1 MIKIF
6 NKYVW
11 KKSNS
16 SIKSQLFSE
25 GIKKLSFSGDFWK
38 YLYVVHKEL
47 T

>member
-11 KKSNS
+11 KKS
-16 SIKSQLFSE
+16 QLFSD
-25 GIKKLSFSGDFWK
+25 GIKKLLFSGDFWK
-38 YLYVVHKEL
+38 YLYAVHKEL